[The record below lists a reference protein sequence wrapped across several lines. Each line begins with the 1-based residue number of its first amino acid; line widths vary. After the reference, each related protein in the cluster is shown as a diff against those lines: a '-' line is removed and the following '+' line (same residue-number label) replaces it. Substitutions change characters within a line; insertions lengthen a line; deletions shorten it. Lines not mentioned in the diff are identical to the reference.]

1 MYKRKAELCD
11 TKLMKLK
18 WIITFHGYLHTH

>member
-11 TKLMKLK
+11 TKLCDTK
-18 WIITFHGYLHTH
+18 WIITFHGFLHTH